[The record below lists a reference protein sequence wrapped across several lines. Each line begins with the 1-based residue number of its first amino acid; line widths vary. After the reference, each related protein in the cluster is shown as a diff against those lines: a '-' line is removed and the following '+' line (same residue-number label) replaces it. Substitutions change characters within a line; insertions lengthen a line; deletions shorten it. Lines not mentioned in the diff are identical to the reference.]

1 MSNAYS
7 GVSGVHALTA
17 MSSRAIDINTYI
29 CIFDLEIKVFI
40 DFWQYDNFSGRCM
53 DTPIGF
59 SNRNTLDTMRTTF
72 VLKTAIGTLAFY
84 LKSYIFDT
92 TLGSFVEI
100 KNFNLPVFIVC
111 IATVHAKKFS
121 SEKGGLITTRA
132 SLDSDNSVFLI
143 HIIFWQQ

>member
-7 GVSGVHALTA
+7 RVSGIHTLSA

-59 SNRNTLDTMRTTF
+59 SNRNTLNTVRTTF
-72 VLKTAIGTLAFY
+72 VLKAAISALAFY

-92 TLGSFVEI
+92 TLDSFVDI
-100 KNFNLPVFIVC
+100 K
-111 IATVHAKKFS
+111 
-121 SEKGGLITTRA
+121 
-132 SLDSDNSVFLI
+132 
-143 HIIFWQQ
+143 